1 VADMTNNQHIK
12 GNNNTQTNNQNIYLV
27 IIKNSVLAELLL
39 LLRLAILNSPAKKIT
54 LPKPLAFIDNLITA
68 IGSYF
73 ISLIYT
79 LMTLY
84 FLLLLAFS
92 QNITNPLKTYPLTIL
107 LCLTFI
113 TAGTWI
119 KNKGTQ
125 HILKLFKNHPT

>member
-1 VADMTNNQHIK
+1 MTNNQHIK
-12 GNNNTQTNNQNIYLV
+12 GNNNTQTSNQNIYLV

-73 ISLIYT
+73 ISLVYT

-107 LCLTFI
+107 LCLVFI

-119 KNKGTQ
+119 KNKGTR